1 MALKTVFKCGKCG
14 ETHDFEDDAIECC
27 APIIDEGYLCPLCGE
42 FFFNEQGALACH
54 DVDKDFVQPP
64 TAAELE
70 AAGQMR
76 LLP

>member
-1 MALKTVFKCGKCG
+1 MALKSVFKCGECG
-14 ETHDFEDDAIECC
+14 DIHDEEDDAVECC
-27 APIIDEGYLCPLCGE
+27 FPGVTEGFLCPVCQGFFIDEE
-42 FFFNEQGALACH
+42 AALACH
-54 DVDKDFVQPP
+54 DTDEDFVPPP

>member
-1 MALKTVFKCGKCG
+1 MALKSVFKCGECG
-14 ETHDFEDDAIECC
+14 EIHDEENEAVECC
-27 APIIDEGYLCPLCGE
+27 QPNISEGFLCPVCQE
-42 FFFNEQGALACH
+42 FFFDEESALACH
-54 DVDKDFVQPP
+54 EVDEDFVPPP